1 MPINRPIPSKSM
13 LQEVCIGLGMAN
25 TNFPLFSTIHE
36 IQAKRPSRPL
46 GVVQSPVYCI
56 TAEAGWIRSSPCF
69 LSRLFLGGKTYMPDF
84 RNREWGVGGK
94 FGKFSCGVHIEAR
107 LYRLSTGREMSGE
120 GMETWK
126 MIIGP

>member
-1 MPINRPIPSKSM
+1 
-13 LQEVCIGLGMAN
+13 
-25 TNFPLFSTIHE
+25 
-36 IQAKRPSRPL
+36 
-46 GVVQSPVYCI
+46 
-56 TAEAGWIRSSPCF
+56 
-69 LSRLFLGGKTYMPDF
+69 MPDF

-94 FGKFSCGVHIEAR
+94 FGKFPCGVHIEAR